1 MLSVVRAFYV
11 KHYKQLKSVR
21 HRNCEQ
27 LLRTMFAKISYFPCY
42 FYAEKTMGAC
52 GSTQGIRIPKERE
65 FRRAIKLYE
74 IQEVESMTNLF
85 NRNKCFETGTSM
97 TKPLEAPTFSP
108 PHCTVKF
115 SKPNKIQIRPS

>member
-1 MLSVVRAFYV
+1 
-11 KHYKQLKSVR
+11 
-21 HRNCEQ
+21 
-27 LLRTMFAKISYFPCY
+27 
-42 FYAEKTMGAC
+42 MGVC